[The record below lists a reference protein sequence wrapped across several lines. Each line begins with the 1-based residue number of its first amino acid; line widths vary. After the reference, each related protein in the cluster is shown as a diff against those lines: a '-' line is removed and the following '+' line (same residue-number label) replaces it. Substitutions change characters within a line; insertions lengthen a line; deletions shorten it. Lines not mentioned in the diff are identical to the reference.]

1 MGTKKFFLGLNSKLL
16 RLSEAATVASSS
28 DSLERSIGI
37 KTRVANHLFGKMPVI
52 STYPTPKSHKIKAY
66 SLLH

>member
-1 MGTKKFFLGLNSKLL
+1 MNVTRLEFKTL

-37 KTRVANHLFGKMPVI
+37 KTRVANHLFGKMPAI
-52 STYPTPKSHKIKAY
+52 STYPTPQSHKIKAY

>member
-1 MGTKKFFLGLNSKLL
+1 MNVTRLELKTL

-37 KTRVANHLFGKMPVI
+37 KTRVANHLSGKMPVI
-52 STYPTPKSHKIKAY
+52 FTYPTFWSHKIGAS
-66 SLLH
+66 SLFH

>member
-1 MGTKKFFLGLNSKLL
+1 MNVTRLEFKTL

-37 KTRVANHLFGKMPVI
+37 KTRVADHLFGKMPVI
-52 STYPTPKSHKIKAY
+52 STYPTCWSHKIEAS
-66 SLLH
+66 SLFH

>member
-1 MGTKKFFLGLNSKLL
+1 MNMTRLELKTL

-37 KTRVANHLFGKMPVI
+37 KTRVANHLSGKMAVI
-52 STYPTPKSHKIKAY
+52 FTYPTC
-66 SLLH
+66 